1 MYIDSLELSKYRN
14 YDDLSISFDPG
25 LTILY
30 GDNAQGKTNILE
42 SIYIAGTTK
51 SHRGSKDKEIIK
63 FGEEESHIRLNLSK
77 NDVGHKIDVHL
88 RKNKNKY
95 IAIDGQS
102 IRKSGELLGLIN
114 MIFFSPEDLSIIKNG
129 PAGRRRF
136 INLELCQLNKIY
148 FHNYVNY
155 NKALDQRN
163 TLLKQISADR
173 SLIDTLDMW
182 DDYIVNYGTEVI
194 RERSH
199 FIDQLNDIVK
209 DIHYHLTGGNEK
221 IRIEYDNNVSIDNYK
236 NNLIKKRDNDL
247 KYQTTSVGPHRDDMC
262 FFINDID
269 VRTFGSQG
277 QQRTAA
283 LSLKLAEIELVKQ
296 LIHDKPVLLLDDV
309 MSELD
314 SNRRNYLLDSIKDIQ
329 TVVTCTGYD
338 DFIKSRLTIDRIYEV
353 VKGSVREMQLEKNKT
368 TNN

>member
-1 MYIDSLELSKYRN
+1 MYINSLELSKYRN
-14 YDDLSISFDPG
+14 YDDLNISFDPG
-25 LTILY
+25 ITILY

-42 SIYIAGTTK
+42 AVYIAGTTK
-51 SHRGSKDKEIIK
+51 SHRGSKDKEIIQ
-63 FGEEESHIRLNLSK
+63 FEEDEAHIRLNMTK

-102 IRKSGELLGLIN
+102 IKKSGELLGLIN

-129 PAGRRRF
+129 PAQRRRF

-148 FHNYVNY
+148 FYNYVNY

-163 TLLKQISADR
+163 TLLKQIAFDKK
-173 SLIDTLDMW
+173 LADTLDLW
-182 DDYIVNYGTEVI
+182 DAYLVQYGTEVI
-194 RERSH
+194 NERQH

-209 DIHYHLTGGNEK
+209 DIHHHLTGGREA
-221 IRIEYDNNVSIDNYK
+221 IEIGYEMNVTAEDYESV
-236 NNLIKKRDNDL
+236 LRKKRDVDM
-247 KYQTTSVGPHRDDMC
+247 KYQSTQTGPHRDDIC
-262 FFINDID
+262 FYVNGID
-269 VRTFGSQG
+269 VRTYGSQG

-283 LSLKLAEIELVKQ
+283 LSLKLAEIELVKS
-296 LIHDKPVLLLDDV
+296 LIHDTPVLLLDDV

-353 VKGSVREMQLEKNKT
+353 VQGNVMEMQMENML
-368 TNN
+368 